1 MSNKPINREL
11 FDQVMVPN
19 YAPATMIPVRGEGS
33 RLWDQEGREFI
44 DFAGG
49 IAVTSVG
56 HAHPEM
62 LATLQQQGE
71 KIWHLSNVMT
81 NEPALKLARQL
92 TSATFAERIFFA
104 NSGAEAN
111 EAAFKLARRYAH
123 EKYGPEKHEIIAFE
137 HGFHG
142 RTLFTV
148 SVGGQAKYSAGFGP
162 AIKGITHLPYNDIAA
177 LEAAVSNK
185 TCAIVMEPLQ
195 GEGGI
200 VAADPAFAKR
210 VRELCDQHQA
220 LLVMDEVQTGVG
232 RLGTLYAY
240 EQLGITPDIMT
251 SAKGLG
257 NGFPVAAMLTT
268 QTIAEHLGI
277 GTHGSTYGGNPLAC
291 AIASKVLDLI
301 NRPQVLSAINNKFAR
316 FKAGLE
322 AINAHYHFCAEIR
335 GRGLLI
341 GCALTEQY
349 QGQAGAF
356 QKAAAEAGLMVL
368 VAGPDVVRM
377 APSLLIPDADIDAG
391 LKLFAQAVA
400 KVVS

>member
-1 MSNKPINREL
+1 MLKKSLKREL

-19 YAPATMIPVRGEGS
+19 YAPAAMIPVRGEGS

-81 NEPALKLARQL
+81 NEPALKLAQQL
-92 TSATFAERIFFA
+92 TSATFAERVFFA

-123 EKYGPEKHEIIAFE
+123 EQHGPQKHEIIAFE
-137 HGFHG
+137 QGFHG

-162 AIKGITHLPYNDIAA
+162 SIKGITHLPYNDIAA
-177 LEAAVSNK
+177 LEAAVSDQ

-200 VAADPAFAKR
+200 VAANPAFAKR

-291 AIASKVLDLI
+291 AIASKVLELI
-301 NRPQVLSAINNKFAR
+301 NQPQVLNAVNDKFAR

-322 AINAHYHFCAEIR
+322 AINARYHFCAEIR

-341 GCALTEQY
+341 GCALTEPY

-368 VAGPDVVRM
+368 VAGPNVVRM
-377 APSLLIPDADIDAG
+377 APSLLIPEADIDAG
-391 LKLFAQAVA
+391 LALFEQAVA
-400 KVVS
+400 KVVN